1 MKWILI
7 LPMFLL
13 VTTIRAADFSGS
25 WLGTITLP
33 DGPHP
38 IRIHLSKSDQSW
50 KGTAKLILDG
60 VEDVDLTSLKLA
72 GNQLKFTIKVGE
84 QSLEFSGAGDIRS
97 ISGKVVSGSF
107 SDNFQFTKIA
117 DVAAADMKKFFGVYQ
132 LDANEYMYVRTWD
145 ELGPAQLTA
154 FHSDGKIRALHARSA
169 SEYFSGPGLLI
180 PSPETS
186 TYKFEDGTIEYREG
200 SIKKSGQR
208 LDSIREIEIDIPNK
222 DRKIS
227 GSIALPEGKGP
238 FPGVVLV
245 HGSGA
250 VSRDFL
256 GPIAYVF
263 AHKGIAALT
272 YDKRHDFMD
281 SGFEDLATDAAAAFR
296 YLHNRSDIDRN
307 TIGYLGASQGGW
319 IAPLAATLEPGA
331 SFLILFSGAA
341 VTPAE
346 HEVMRAGEEAKA
358 QGASQEEI
366 NEAVD
371 GLLAQLE
378 ELRKEETRIEFEK
391 QLNALKAAGK
401 TKELEKYGSENP
413 RFLLWYRKIMD
424 YDPVPVLKNTKIPLL
439 AVYGD
444 LDLAV
449 PPKENIEPLK
459 RYLNEAGNKNVEVR
473 ILENANHVL
482 LQAET
487 GSRSEFSH
495 LNRFAPG
502 LFELITDWVL
512 KTSKP

>member
-7 LPMFLL
+7 VPIFVLAASL
-13 VTTIRAADFSGS
+13 RAEDFNGS
-25 WLGTITLP
+25 WLGTATLP

-50 KGTAKLILDG
+50 KGMADLLLDG
-60 VEDVDLTSLKLA
+60 VENADLTSLKVA
-72 GNQLKFTIKVGE
+72 GNQLNFSIKVGE
-84 QSLEFSGAGDIRS
+84 QNLEFNGIADNNS
-97 ISGKVVSGSF
+97 ISGKVVDGSYSGT
-107 SDNFQFTKIA
+107 FQLKRIA
-117 DVAAADMKKFFGVYQ
+117 DVTAIDKKKLFGVYR
-132 LDANEYMYVRTWD
+132 LDDGEYVYVRTWD
-145 ELGPAQLTA
+145 ELGPSQLTV

-186 TYKFEDGTIEYREG
+186 TYKFEKGKIEYREG
-200 SIKKSGQR
+200 SNNKSGRR
-208 LDSIREIEIDIPNK
+208 LDSIREIEIEIPNN
-222 DRKIS
+222 DRKIA
-227 GSIALPEGKGP
+227 GSLAFPEGKGP
-238 FPGVVLV
+238 FPAVVLV

-263 AHKGIAALT
+263 AHKGIAALS
-272 YDKRHDFMD
+272 YDKRHDFLD
-281 SGFEDLATDAAAAFR
+281 ADFEELATDAAAAFN
-296 YLHNRSDIDRN
+296 YLRNRPEIDRAK
-307 TIGYLGASQGGW
+307 IGYLGASQGGW

-331 SFLILFSGAA
+331 SFLILFSGAS

-346 HEVMRAGEEAKA
+346 HEVMRTREEVKV
-358 QGASQEEI
+358 QGGSQEEI
-366 NEAVD
+366 NKAAD
-371 GLLAQLE
+371 ALLAQLA

-391 QLNALKAAGK
+391 QLNELKAAGK
-401 TKELEKYGSENP
+401 SKELEHYGSENP

-424 YDPVPVLKNTKIPLL
+424 YDPVPVLKKTKIPLL

-449 PPKENIEPLK
+449 PPKENVEPLK
-459 RYLNEAGNKNVEVR
+459 RYLNEAGNNNVEVR
-473 ILENANHVL
+473 ILQRANHVL

-487 GSRSEFSH
+487 GSRSEFPH

-512 KTSKP
+512 KISNP